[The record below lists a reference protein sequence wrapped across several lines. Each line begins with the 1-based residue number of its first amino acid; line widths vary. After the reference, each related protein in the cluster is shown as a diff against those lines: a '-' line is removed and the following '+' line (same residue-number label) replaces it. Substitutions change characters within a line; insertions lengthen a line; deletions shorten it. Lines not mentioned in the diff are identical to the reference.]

1 MPQFPDVSK
10 STALYAR
17 AGEIIPGRVQLIS
30 RRADQFAN
38 GVSPVY
44 AQRAKGARFIDV
56 DENQFVDWVNAVGAV
71 ILGHADDVVD
81 GAVIEQ
87 IRRGS
92 LYTLNSPL
100 ELELAD
106 ELIATIPSAQMVRY
120 TKGGGEACAV
130 AARIARGATG
140 RDKILICGYHGWHDW
155 YQAANYGVDPVSGEY
170 PFAGIEPIGVPA
182 GLAGSVV
189 PFKYGDLNMLEDLL
203 KQHAGETAAIMMEP
217 CRSEPPP
224 AGYLE
229 GVQALARAHGVILIF
244 DEVSCGWRQ
253 AIGGMQ
259 QVTGV
264 IPDMTVLAKAMSNGY
279 PMGAVVGAREVMAPA
294 ARMFIS
300 SSYWSDN
307 IGLVASLTT
316 IRELKRR
323 DSARRFDE
331 IGESLRRAL
340 NQALADAGL
349 GGACRGFSS
358 NPMLAIQSPQGVDPR
373 KANTL
378 FIQEMA
384 RRGIHCSLSFK
395 ATLAHTEED
404 IRVTA
409 AAATEALKVVKDA
422 IDHDRFGQLLVVDLK
437 KEPFRRQVA

>member
-1 MPQFPDVSK
+1 
-10 STALYAR
+10 
-17 AGEIIPGRVQLIS
+17 
-30 RRADQFAN
+30 
-38 GVSPVY
+38 
-44 AQRAKGARFIDV
+44 
-56 DENQFVDWVNAVGAV
+56 
-71 ILGHADDVVD
+71 
-81 GAVIEQ
+81 
-87 IRRGS
+87 
-92 LYTLNSPL
+92 
-100 ELELAD
+100 
-106 ELIATIPSAQMVRY
+106 
-120 TKGGGEACAV
+120 
-130 AARIARGATG
+130 
-140 RDKILICGYHGWHDW
+140 
-155 YQAANYGVDPVSGEY
+155 
-170 PFAGIEPIGVPA
+170 
-182 GLAGSVV
+182 
-189 PFKYGDLNMLEDLL
+189 
-203 KQHAGETAAIMMEP
+203 
-217 CRSEPPP
+217 
-224 AGYLE
+224 
-229 GVQALARAHGVILIF
+229 
-244 DEVSCGWRQ
+244 
-253 AIGGMQ
+253 MQ

-349 GGACRGFSS
+349 GGACKGFSS
-358 NPMLAIQSPQGVDPR
+358 NPMLVIQSPQGVDPR
-373 KANTL
+373 KTSTL
-378 FIQEMA
+378 FVQEMA

-409 AAATEALKVVKDA
+409 AAATEALKVVKEA
-422 IDHDRFGQLLVVDLK
+422 IEHDRFGQLLVVDLK